1 MQKEAKK
8 FGIQTVSPLFNIIE
22 EPYDSSILLGSLGIP
37 LNHHK
42 SEMKCLA
49 GGLNPKT
56 INLNKLILFT
66 EEKINRPK
74 YPKDKNKYFI
84 TIRQICL
91 CKNDLRTVVQE
102 LKKDKEYTDG
112 AFQG

>member
-1 MQKEAKK
+1 
-8 FGIQTVSPLFNIIE
+8 
-22 EPYDSSILLGSLGIP
+22 
-37 LNHHK
+37 
-42 SEMKCLA
+42 MKCLA

-66 EEKINRPK
+66 EEKNKQTKNI
-74 YPKDKNKYFI
+74 PKDKK
-84 TIRQICL
+84 QIFYYNPAGYVSA
-91 CKNDLRTVVQE
+91 KNDLRTVVQE